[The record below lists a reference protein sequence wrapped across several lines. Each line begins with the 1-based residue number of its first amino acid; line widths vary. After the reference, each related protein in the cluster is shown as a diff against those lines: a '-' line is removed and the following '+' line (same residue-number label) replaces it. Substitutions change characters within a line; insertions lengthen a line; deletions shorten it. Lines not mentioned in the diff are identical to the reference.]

1 MKEALKL
8 ALEALEFANVNHWWG
23 SSNIEQA
30 ITAVKEALAQPER
43 PWVGLTKEEID
54 SALSK
59 YQSWYDFAAHLE
71 NILKEKNQ

>member
-1 MKEALKL
+1 MTKDEALTL

-30 ITAVKEALAQPER
+30 IAAIKEALAQP
-43 PWVGLTKEEID
+43 WQGLTKEEID

-59 YQSWYDFAAHLE
+59 YQSWYEFAAHLE
-71 NILKEKNQ
+71 NILKEKNK